1 MRKEE
6 GETAMSTITNIK
18 TCATTSCAYNADGCT
33 AFAVTIAGAEKASCI
48 TFLTLDARGGLPT
61 ADGHVG
67 ACQRLECIHN
77 ADLMCTAEGVGISD
91 SAACLTYQAR

>member
-1 MRKEE
+1 MLKEE
-6 GETAMSTITNIK
+6 VETDKSTITNIT

-67 ACQRLECIHN
+67 ACQRLECVHN
-77 ADLMCTAEGVGISD
+77 SDLMCTAEGVDISD